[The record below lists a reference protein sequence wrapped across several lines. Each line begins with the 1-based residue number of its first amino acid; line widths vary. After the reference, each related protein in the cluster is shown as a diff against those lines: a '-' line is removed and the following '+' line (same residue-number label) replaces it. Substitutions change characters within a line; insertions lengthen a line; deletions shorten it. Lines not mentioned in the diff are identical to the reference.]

1 MKILAIDYG
10 LKRCGIAVTDD
21 MQIIASALTTV
32 ETKQIFSFIEKYIKE
47 NKVECFVL
55 GEPKRLSGEE
65 THSTIP
71 TKKFANDLNKKFPE
85 YKIHWVDERFTSK
98 MAQQVIAQSG
108 MGKKKRQDKKLIDE
122 VSATIILQSYLYS
135 K

>member
-21 MQIIASALTTV
+21 LQIIASALTTV
-32 ETKQIFSFIEKYIKE
+32 DTKEIFSFLEKYLNE

-55 GEPKRLSGEE
+55 GEPKRLSGAD
-65 THSTIP
+65 THSTLP
-71 TKKFANDLNKKFPE
+71 TKKFAEELNKKFPS
-85 YKIHWVDERFTSK
+85 YQIHWIDERFTSK
-98 MAQQVIAQSG
+98 MAQQVISQSG